1 MKFYILTAFVLLLS
15 HFPSFSQAPTP
26 AALSD
31 FERVVT
37 QHTRQRADAITKI
50 DSATVKALD
59 ALKAQYMQRSNLDGA
74 LKVQA
79 KIDEL
84 QREIQELATFASPP
98 LGAHGGVYTDKHD
111 GQAGWPQFV
120 KDNVYS
126 FEVSEVTTCAIVTI
140 TEDPPQRS
148 SEGEFLLKLGDS
160 SNVIGT
166 WNQKAAATGR
176 IQLNVSRWI
185 TKPGKYSI
193 EVKWKGGEHGLHTTS
208 ITIDTRAQ

>member
-1 MKFYILTAFVLLLS
+1 MKFQILTSAFLLHS
-15 HFPSFSQAPTP
+15 HFTAYSQTPTP
-26 AALSD
+26 PTLPEFD
-31 FERVVT
+31 HVVT

-50 DSATVKALD
+50 DSATAKALD

-84 QREIQELATFASPP
+84 LREVQELATYASPP
-98 LGAHGGVYTDKHD
+98 LGARGAVYADKHE
-111 GQAGWPQFV
+111 GQVGMPQFV

-126 FEVSEVTTCAIVTI
+126 FEVSEVTSRATVMIS
-140 TEDPPQRS
+140 EDPPKES
-148 SEGEFLLKLGDS
+148 SEGEFVLKVGDN

-166 WNQKAAATGR
+166 WNQKSAASGHLQFNA
-176 IQLNVSRWI
+176 SKWI

-193 EVKWKGGEHGLHTTS
+193 EVKWKGGAHGLHITS
-208 ITIDTRAQ
+208 ITIDTRSQ